1 MVLTVAC
8 TEALKT
14 ALAQSSV
21 EPLVRVVLTHGA
33 TTYTYDRTG
42 ILSADELQEPYS
54 HTAELVLD
62 NADGEFT
69 SKDLRGYQAV
79 IGWGAVTFAGF
90 EYCDSPPLRVVRQE
104 LVSEQGKLTCRL
116 VCIGIPDQLAE
127 DRASGAYVPDTSD
140 STVLQSLIS
149 SILAGTLSCY
159 SHCSALSCQ
168 WDATDSLA
176 TTYKPK
182 DGFRVYTNGSRLAAL
197 RRLLDFTNCVMRVED
212 DGKLHLFVPT
222 TSGTSYDHEFSLAA
236 GSHAFFQKAGRR
248 TLVIP
253 NRVEVH
259 SPEDAA
265 VSVSGSATDATSY
278 ALLPK
283 VQYQVAAVGST
294 TEANNVAAAIL
305 SKYQLQTPVAKLTVP
320 LTPAVRPLDYV
331 KVTDARMRDS
341 ATGNVGLVRHRWAAG
356 GYGKRYTWQTD
367 IELGGWASVRSLAN
381 RLEVYPTPQ
390 GYDRLARL
398 SVKDLEAQNI
408 RADNIVLEW
417 LEADGDV
424 DLSKIGDTL
433 DHLPDGPTYSKL
445 RSTNISSGNILLSSL
460 VQVKTG
466 DSSRWY
472 SVGYIEIDADTG
484 LTISGQDLIFEYG
497 TEEHYIY
504 PSDGELDLMSET
516 GCDFRFLNG
525 PIKLSCDM
533 DPKSDGEYDLGM
545 TSYRYDDIYCDDLHV
560 TNEPW
565 DHEDDLALVRGIKA
579 DSKDASKYDRASI
592 PLMLKASHRKAEK
605 VAKRAAR
612 LDRDDEELRAKL
624 LGAAENETRPEKKS
638 MLLARRDRVG
648 KDRDAKL
655 ALYDASLD
663 DDTTLSV
670 GNSLGL
676 LFGSIRQLA
685 DHVDALAA
693 RLSTLEKGT
702 S

>member
-1 MVLTVAC
+1 MGC
-8 TEALKT
+8 SENLKA

-21 EPLVRVVLTHGA
+21 EPLVRVVLTHGV
-33 TTYTYDRTG
+33 TTHTYDRPR
-42 ILSADELQEPYS
+42 ILSAEQSQEPYS

-69 SKDLRGYQAV
+69 SKDLRGYQAL
-79 IGWGAVTFAGF
+79 IGWGAVTPVGS

-104 LVSEQGKLTCRL
+104 LVSEEGKLICRL
-116 VCIGIPDQLAE
+116 VCIGIPDQLGE
-127 DRASGAYVPDTSD
+127 DRASESYVPDSSD
-140 STVLQSLIS
+140 TTVLQSLINA
-149 SILAGTLSCY
+149 ILAGSLSCY
-159 SHCSALSCQ
+159 SHCPAVSYQ
-168 WDATDSLA
+168 WDGTDSLA

-197 RRLLDFTNCVMRVED
+197 RRLLEFTNCVMRVED
-212 DGKLHLFVPT
+212 DGKLHFFVPT
-222 TSGTSYDHEFSLAA
+222 PSGTSYDHEFSLAA
-236 GSHAFFQKAGRR
+236 GSHAFFQKAGWR

-253 NRVEVH
+253 NRVQVR

-265 VSVSGSATDATSY
+265 VSVSGSATDSISY

-283 VQYQVAAVGST
+283 VQYQEAAVGST
-294 TEANNVAAAIL
+294 SEANNVAAAIL
-305 SKYQLQTPVAKLTVP
+305 SKYQLQTPVARLTVP

-331 KVTDARMRDS
+331 KVTDARMGDF

-356 GYGKRYTWQTD
+356 GCRKRYTWQTD
-367 IELGGWASVRSLAN
+367 IELGGWASVRGLAN
-381 RLEVYPTPQ
+381 KLEVYPTPQ

-398 SVKDLEAQNI
+398 VVKDLEAENI

-417 LEADGDV
+417 LETDGDV
-424 DLSKIGDTL
+424 DLSKIGDTI
-433 DHLPDGPTYSKL
+433 DHLPDGSTYAKL
-445 RSTNISSGNILLSSL
+445 RSTNISAGNILLSSL

-484 LTISGQDLIFEYG
+484 LTISGQDLIFENG

-504 PSDGELDLMSET
+504 PSDYELDFMTDT

-545 TSYRYDDIYCDDLHV
+545 TSYRYDDVYCDDLHV

-565 DHEDDLALVRGIKA
+565 DSEDDLALVRGIKA
-579 DSKDASKYDRASI
+579 DAKDATKYDRASI
-592 PLMLKASHRKAEK
+592 PSMLKASHRKSEK
-605 VAKRAAR
+605 MAKRADR
-612 LDRDDEELRAKL
+612 IDRDDAELRAKL
-624 LGAAENETRPEKKS
+624 LEAAEKETRPEKKA
-638 MLLARRDRVG
+638 MLLARRERVG
-648 KDRDAKL
+648 KDRASKL
-655 ALYDASLD
+655 ERYESSLD
-663 DDTTLSV
+663 DDSTLSV

-676 LFGSIRQLA
+676 LFGAIRQLA
-685 DHVDALAA
+685 DQVDVLDGRLAA
-693 RLSTLEKGT
+693 MEKGT